1 MNTNQ
6 ILSSTALRASTQ
18 ATITANSSLEISS
31 KGCFLNA
38 IFCLESVMKRF
49 GLMLFLGMT
58 ALVAGC
64 TQLGGIKQNPSISL
78 ADIEL
83 VELGL
88 LEQRFNLKLRI
99 QNPNDIALRINGM
112 TFDVEL
118 NGVDFAKGLS
128 DQVVTVPRMG
138 EKVMEVKATSTLGTL
153 WKQLGELEKSSREK
167 VEYRLSGRLFLEGLG
182 SVPFERKGD
191 VFMPFNGADY
201 LQKF

>member
-1 MNTNQ
+1 MNTHQ
-6 ILSSTALRASTQ
+6 ILSSITSRASTQ

-38 IFCLESVMKRF
+38 IFCLEGVMKRF

-58 ALVAGC
+58 ALVVGC

-128 DQVVTVPRMG
+128 DQVVTVPRLG

-191 VFMPFNGADY
+191 VFTPFNGAGH